1 MELKVTMERKTKLLS
16 ALRRELRFSDG
27 LIRRLKPL
35 DVFRVNGISAHTNHP
50 LNPGD
55 QVSVALEEAPP
66 DFPAEEG
73 PLEILYEDDC
83 LIAVDKP
90 AGLIV
95 HPTFHRQTGTLAN
108 LLLGYYQRTG
118 QAAGVH
124 IVTRLDRDTMGV
136 VLFAKNAWAHWALM
150 EAMNRGEFQKTYE
163 ALTVGGP
170 AQDAGVID
178 LPIAKQ
184 PNPSL
189 LRCVSPTGKPSV
201 TEYRVLERGPIC
213 RLELRPR
220 TGRTHQLRVHC
231 SHEGF
236 PILGDPQYGGGTGG
250 QQLVARELRLNHPL
264 TGEPLV
270 LRSRQQLHTAE

>member
-1 MELKVTMERKTKLLS
+1 MELKTTMERKTKLLS
-16 ALRRELRFSDG
+16 ALRRELRLSDG
-27 LIRRLKPL
+27 LIRRLKPM

-50 LNPGD
+50 ILPGD
-55 QVSVALEEAPP
+55 VVSVLLEETAP
-66 DFPAEEG
+66 DFPAEDG

-83 LIAVDKP
+83 LIAVDKA
-90 AGLIV
+90 AGIIV

-108 LLLGYYQRTG
+108 DLLGYYRRTG

-150 EAMNRGEFQKTYE
+150 EALDRGEIRKIYE

-170 AQDAGVID
+170 EEDAGVID
-178 LPIAKQ
+178 LPIAKR

-189 LRCVSPTGKPSV
+189 LRYVSPAGKPSV

-250 QQLVARELRLNHPL
+250 QQLIARELQLIHPL
-264 TGEPLV
+264 TGEALV
-270 LRSRQQLHTAE
+270 LRSKQALHFE